1 MENILPAHKSEN
13 IHMHKDTEV
22 KVSPPAFQPLSI
34 APMMRYSTPQM
45 RYLWRQLCEDC
56 LLYTEMQPGAALV
69 GERGE
74 HRLSFLPCEK
84 PLALQVAGHDPVTL
98 AHCARLASRANYDE
112 INFNMGCPSESAAGG
127 CFGAAL
133 MKNKLLAANC
143 VHSMVRASDIPV
155 SVKMRA
161 GIDELDDLQYL
172 ASLTE
177 VLIAAGAAKII
188 VHARKAV
195 LGGLSPKQNRTVPPL
210 RPERVYALKK
220 IFPDTPIILNG
231 GLRDVDSVRLALKRT
246 DGVMIGRI
254 AYEDPMFL
262 GELAKNVY
270 AKYSRVSRYVLLEK
284 VLAYAN
290 ERWQLGEPFH
300 RTGKHLL
307 NLYKGVPGG
316 KGFRRYLTR
325 RMQQQATPPSVEDLL
340 PHLPDDG
347 L

>member
-1 MENILPAHKSEN
+1 MENILPAHKTEN
-13 IHMHKDTEV
+13 IHTHGDTGV
-22 KVSPPAFQPLSI
+22 KVSPPAFQPVSI

-45 RYLWRQLCEDC
+45 RYLWRQLCKDC
-56 LLYTEMQPGAALV
+56 LLYTEMQPSAALV
-69 GERGE
+69 GERGKQ
-74 HRLSFLPCEK
+74 RLQFHSCEK

-112 INFNMGCPSESAAGG
+112 INFNMGCPSESASVG

-133 MKNKLLAANC
+133 MKNKSLATNC
-143 VHSMVRASDIPV
+143 VRSMVRASDIPV
-155 SVKMRA
+155 SVKMRT

-172 ASLTE
+172 ASLIE
-177 VLIAAGAAKII
+177 DLVAAGTAKVII
-188 VHARKAV
+188 HARKAV

-210 RPERVYALKK
+210 QPERVYALKK

-231 GLRDVDSVRLALKRT
+231 GLRDMDSVRIALKRT

-262 GELAKNVY
+262 GELAKNIY
-270 AKYSRVSRYVLLEK
+270 AKSARVSRYALLEK
-284 VLAYAN
+284 VLDYAN

-307 NLYKGVPGG
+307 NLYKGTPGG

-325 RMQQQATPPSVEDLL
+325 RMQQQDRPPSMEELS
-340 PHLPDDG
+340 PHLPAAG